1 MDGKKVEDD
10 QKMAKRTKWVPLN
23 KHFTSQNRHFPT
35 FNFIL
40 FCVKRKSLEDISV
53 WNYAKLVKKKTSVFY
68 LLLKRCSGEIPIS
81 KKKSLKHRSNTYSQ
95 IMRKM
100 CFQRW
105 ICLCILWI
113 PLLMFLNIL
122 VGFSISLLFLT
133 GNNKKMFYKHRFF
146 QHCSASL

>member
-53 WNYAKLVKKKTSVFY
+53 WNYAKLVKKNKC
-68 LLLKRCSGEIPIS
+68 LLLTIEEVFGGN
-81 KKKSLKHRSNTYSQ
+81 SN
-95 IMRKM
+95 
-100 CFQRW
+100 
-105 ICLCILWI
+105 
-113 PLLMFLNIL
+113 
-122 VGFSISLLFLT
+122 
-133 GNNKKMFYKHRFF
+133 
-146 QHCSASL
+146 